1 MASCLRDRSQNF
13 AIRYFRSANSL
24 SEAAPRGLRPAGYLK
39 GKEVFP
45 MRYTEPSILWI
56 AKATS
61 QIQGGKHS
69 VNTEAPETPSIAPA
83 YEADE

>member
-1 MASCLRDRSQNF
+1 
-13 AIRYFRSANSL
+13 
-24 SEAAPRGLRPAGYLK
+24 
-39 GKEVFP
+39 